1 MLVAGTWVEGW
12 LVQAGPVA
20 SGAMAT
26 VVPAR
31 HADGRRSALKVL
43 HRELCTDSTALARF
57 EVERQVLRAV
67 QHPGVVGLWGSGD
80 LSTGQSWLALEW
92 LDSEPLKRRLA
103 RGPLGRDE
111 VSLLAMH
118 LGEALEAV
126 HAAGWA
132 HRDVTSA
139 NIFWRL
145 GDVRPARLIDF
156 SAARALGTGGVDL
169 GLTST
174 GHVIGTSVSLSPEQL
189 RGEAVTPA
197 TDVYALGVVL
207 YEAVSGRPP
216 FFANSFSELEHL
228 HLRAAPPSLVG
239 GGALEAALRRCLAKR
254 PNDRYPSARAAARAV
269 AEALSTSAVQRV
281 VVTTRARSEKGVA
294 PADTLRGVARR
305 RLVERGCVLEAEGPT
320 TLALLPPGDN
330 EHWVEGL
337 RRELEVAAASAPPG
351 ALEVSVEIYD

>member
-20 SGAMAT
+20 KGAMAT
-26 VVPAR
+26 VMPAR
-31 HADGRRSALKVL
+31 HADGRRAALKVL

-57 EVERQVLRAV
+57 EVERQVLRSV
-67 QHPGVVGLWGSGD
+67 HHPGVVGLFGAGD

-145 GDVRPARLIDF
+145 GEVRPARLIDF

-174 GHVIGTSVSLSPEQL
+174 GHVIGTSLSPEQL

-207 YEAVSGRPP
+207 YEAVAGRPP

-281 VVTTRARSEKGVA
+281 VVTTRALSEAGVLL
-294 PADTLRGVARR
+294 ADNLRGVARR

-330 EHWVEGL
+330 EGWVEGL
-337 RRELEVAAASAPPG
+337 RRELDAAAARVPGG
-351 ALEVSVEIYD
+351 ALEISVEVYA